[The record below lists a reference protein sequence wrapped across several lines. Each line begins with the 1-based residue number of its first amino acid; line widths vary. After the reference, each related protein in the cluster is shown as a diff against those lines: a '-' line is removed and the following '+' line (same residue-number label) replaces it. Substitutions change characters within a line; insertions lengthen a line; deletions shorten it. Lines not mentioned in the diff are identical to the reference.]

1 MKPYQLP
8 ITNDFNSG
16 MLLSATVGID
26 GAEVARRALV
36 TATARK
42 RPVEACGKMEGA
54 ELTTRST
61 CPAAASLT
69 AGAQP
74 R

>member
-16 MLLSATVGID
+16 MPLSATVGID

-42 RPVEACGKMEGA
+42 RPVEAYGKMEGA

-61 CPAAASLT
+61 CPPAASLT